1 MFFYLNY
8 RHNAG
13 SKIKIKQIIAEDQL
27 STPEDNILYLQKGV
41 QRFESPDTLNGE
53 LIILGDPVF
62 QRKSKLNRIA
72 FLTPNELREDLLY
85 EEIKGHYYWF
95 FFHEGG
101 MLCGSSFGAIFPVY
115 YHRQHDRTVVS
126 SSSFFLAEQI
136 GAHQRDKRN
145 LLERLLFNYTFF
157 DSTWWQ
163 EIKLLDA
170 HSHLRFTS
178 NTTSIERKFD
188 LTNYFET
195 AVDTS
200 RGSLRQLSYLFE
212 EEASLFL
219 PDEPFGVSLTGGFD
233 GRTLVAAAKKTG
245 KEFITYSFGKPGIS
259 DVSVPNA
266 QSKKLRVPYMPIL
279 LDQAYLNSDAM
290 PSAKAFME
298 QTEFNGNFGRPHYHY
313 AARLLAERVPY
324 IITGNFGSEL
334 FRAMHS
340 PGVMISRPLIRIFS
354 ATDDSW
360 KDDLK
365 HYKDTWTE
373 TYFDQELDSLIADLE
388 SYLGRMQGWDMN
400 LKFYYFVYNEI
411 FRKYFGPELI
421 MQSHYLNNRT
431 PYLNLRFIKE
441 LNKTIWSGIHARIFE
456 KMLNKRMKG
465 QMFYSSFIRLSN
477 RKMYHLKTNK
487 GYSPADVMEPWR
499 LPILVG
505 RVVLK
510 KYIKNEESD
519 NNAVEQFFIQ
529 NHKKISSQILS
540 NCECPFIQSQIEK
553 SIQDITRKSNLEHWI
568 KFYSIASGW
577 EATGAA
583 STNLIH

>member
-8 RHNAG
+8 RHTPEG
-13 SKIKIKQIIAEDQL
+13 HVKIKQIIAEDDL
-27 STPEDNILYLQKGV
+27 SAPEDNVLYLRKDV
-41 QRFESPDTLNGE
+41 QRIVKPATLNGE
-53 LIILGDPVF
+53 LVILGDPVF
-62 QRKSKLNRIA
+62 QRNTKLNTIA
-72 FLTPNELREDLLY
+72 FLTPTELKEDLLY
-85 EEIKGHYYWF
+85 QEIKGHYYWF
-95 FFHEGG
+95 FFHASG
-101 MLCGSSFGAIFPVY
+101 MHCGSSFGAIFPVY
-115 YHRQHDRTVVS
+115 YHRQKDRTVVS
-126 SSSFFLAEQI
+126 SSSFFLAEKI
-136 GAHQRDKRN
+136 GANTRDRRN

-170 HSHLRFTS
+170 HCHLRFAG
-178 NTTSIERKFD
+178 NTTTIERRFD
-188 LTNYFET
+188 LSNYFET

-200 RGSLRQLSYLFE
+200 HASLKQLSYLFE
-212 EEASLFL
+212 EETSLFL

-233 GRTLVAAAKKTG
+233 GRTLVAAAKKAG

-259 DVSVPNA
+259 DVSVPA
-266 QSKKLRVPYMPIL
+266 KQAKKLRIPYQPIL
-279 LDQAYLNSDAM
+279 LDQAYLKSEAM
-290 PSAKAFME
+290 PSARSFME
-298 QTEFNGNFGRPHYHY
+298 QTEFNGNFGRPHYQY
-313 AARLLAERVPY
+313 AARLLAEQVPY

-340 PGVMISRPLIRIFS
+340 PGVMISRPLIQIFS
-354 ATDDSW
+354 AKDHSW
-360 KDDLK
+360 KDELRN
-365 HYKDTWTE
+365 YKNAWSKG
-373 TYFDQELDSLIADLE
+373 YFEEELESLIADLE
-388 SYLGRMQGWDMN
+388 KYLEQMQGWDLN

-487 GYSPADVMEPWR
+487 GYSPADVLESWR
-499 LPILVG
+499 LPLLVG

-510 KYIKNEESD
+510 KYIKEEETD
-519 NNAVEQFFIQ
+519 NNAVEQFFLQ
-529 NHKKISSQILS
+529 NHKKISRQIL
-540 NCECPFIQSQIEK
+540 NHCECPFIQSQIDQ
-553 SIQDITRKSNLEHWI
+553 SIPDISRKTNLEHWI

-577 EATGAA
+577 EAAGAV
-583 STNLIH
+583 SLDLIH